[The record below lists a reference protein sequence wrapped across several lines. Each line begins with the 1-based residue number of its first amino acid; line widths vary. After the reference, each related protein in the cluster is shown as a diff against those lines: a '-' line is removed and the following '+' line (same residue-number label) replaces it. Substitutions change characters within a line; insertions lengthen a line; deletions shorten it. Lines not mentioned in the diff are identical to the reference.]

1 MRTHA
6 LSAVPVEASVI
17 GLGTMIFD
25 LKQQD
30 RDFALLDAFVENGGT
45 YIDTAEVYGATEEHG
60 YSEMVIGN
68 WLQSRPGMRDRVV
81 LATKGLIPGFC
92 AALHPGG
99 AVISPEGIDR
109 AIGGSLERLQTDTL
123 DIWMF
128 HRDDPSQPV
137 GPLVE
142 RLHEHVVEGH
152 IRSYGGSNWST
163 SRIQEAIEYA
173 EANGLTPMQSASPQF
188 SLAKANEPFWPETV
202 VTTES
207 DQRWFAERGLL
218 LVAWSSL
225 GRGFFARADVN
236 DHSDADLVR
245 VFYSED
251 NFARKKRAEELASHK
266 GMSMFEVALAYV
278 TSQEFPVVALSGA
291 ATTEEVESSLRAGDL
306 ELTAQERDW
315 LDLTTDEFPS

>member
-6 LSAVPVEASVI
+6 LPAIPVEPSVI

-25 LKQQD
+25 IDDQE
-30 RDFALLDAFVENGGT
+30 RGFALLDTFVENGGT
-45 YIDTAEVYGATEEHG
+45 YVDTAEIYGSTEEYG
-60 YSEMVIGN
+60 YSEIVIGN
-68 WLQSRPGMRDRVV
+68 WLESRPGMRERIV
-81 LATKGLIPGFC
+81 LATKGLIPGTC
-92 AALHPGG
+92 EALHPGG

-109 AIGGSLERLQTDTL
+109 AIAGSLDRLKTNVL

-142 RLHEHVVEGH
+142 RLHEQVTAGL
-152 IRSYGGSNWST
+152 IRSYGASNWST
-163 SRIQEAIEYA
+163 ARIQEAIDYA
-173 EANGLTPMQSASPQF
+173 QANGLTPMTSASPQF
-188 SLAKANEPFWPETV
+188 SLAKANEPYWPETV
-202 VTTES
+202 VTSES

-236 DHSDADLVR
+236 DESDADLVR

-251 NFARKKRAEELASHK
+251 NFARKERAEALGKNK

-291 ATTEEVESSLRAGDL
+291 ATTGEVKSSVHAGDL
-306 ELTAQERDW
+306 KLSAQERDW
-315 LDLTTDEFPS
+315 LDLTTDESPF